1 MLYDVALHFG
11 VINWVLAFVDKVEN
25 ELHLVQCWSY
35 HLRLVIAHNF
45 DSDDTLQITL
55 ALD

>member
-1 MLYDVALHFG
+1 MLYDVALHFR

-35 HLRLVIAHNF
+35 HLTLVIAHNF